1 MSQFLDC
8 LDFAPQGVIDTIK
21 KVAVQIKLNDVAKRQ
36 AIKDKTGF
44 DVTKAIEI
52 SEETEVFEDA
62 IPSGRRTA
70 VPDFSTTETKPEK
83 KRREPIL
90 ANYEVIIKE

>member
-1 MSQFLDC
+1 M
-8 LDFAPQGVIDTIK
+8 
-21 KVAVQIKLNDVAKRQ
+21 
-36 AIKDKTGF
+36 
-44 DVTKAIEI
+44 
-52 SEETEVFEDA
+52 FEDA

-70 VPDFSTTETKPEK
+70 APDFSTTETKPEK